1 VTSDRPLH
9 RIAAFTAASVL
20 FAITSTVSALA
31 SGHEQQGAVVA
42 APASPV
48 VVSVAVDVEPT
59 PSASSVTKV
68 ARPAVTRPVAPAATP
83 TVRLAAKPVAV
94 KPAAV
99 KPKAAS
105 AVHVVVATSQDK
117 PAAVPAVK
125 PVAKPVAKATV
136 KPAPK
141 PAPAQPVA
149 AAAAASDKPITI
161 SSYVDAPGS
170 QAAIDK
176 CHLVLWSHHPL
187 WLAGHNWCG
196 FQWMAYVATGSTVRV
211 TAGAAAGTYVVVGH
225 LHLKRQGG
233 AMPPTAGAD
242 LVLQTC
248 IGSGTGLTLL
258 QRTTPPSG

>member
-1 VTSDRPLH
+1 MTSNRRLH
-9 RIAAFTAASVL
+9 RIAALTAVSVL
-20 FAITSTVSALA
+20 FAVTSTVSALA
-31 SGHEQQGAVVA
+31 SGHEQQDAVVA
-42 APASPV
+42 APVSPV
-48 VVSVAVDVEPT
+48 VVSVAVDVEAT
-59 PSASSVTKV
+59 PSASTVTKV
-68 ARPAVTRPVAPAATP
+68 VRPVVTRPVAPAATP
-83 TVRLAAKPVAV
+83 TIRVAV

-99 KPKAAS
+99 KPTAAS
-105 AVHVVVATSQDK
+105 AVHAVVATSQDK
-117 PAAVPAVK
+117 PAAAPAVT
-125 PVAKPVAKATV
+125 PVAKATV

-149 AAAAASDKPITI
+149 AATAVSAKPITI

-196 FQWMAYVATGSTVRV
+196 FQWMAYVTTGTTVSV
-211 TAGAAAGTYVVVGH
+211 TAGAAAGTYVVIGH
-225 LHLKRQGG
+225 VHLNRHGG
-233 AMPPTAGAD
+233 AMPPTTGAD

-258 QRTTPPSG
+258 HRTTPPSG